1 MNEAAVL
8 KRIQKIN
15 ERLDAVEVVLRTV
28 PVIDEVADERAR
40 QDAKWGQQDHE
51 VGIWLGILGEEFGEV
66 AKEIAESQARPL
78 DVEHLREELVQTAA
92 VAVAWVEAIDR
103 A

>member
-15 ERLDAVEVVLRTV
+15 ERLDAVTHQLVLG
-28 PVIDEVADERAR
+28 EVADERAR